1 MMKAT
6 MNDNLTYQEDFLD
19 EMINGE
25 ILLTSLRSTINH
37 NRVCWNIS
45 GHLEIN

>member
-19 EMINGE
+19 EMINVL
-25 ILLTSLRSTINH
+25 IYINKG
-37 NRVCWNIS
+37 I
-45 GHLEIN
+45 